1 MATKP
6 RTDDDGNYLVRFN
19 LDLVVDPAVMGYE
32 VSMSDLAELLEAQL
46 TRLDGVVGFNER
58 YDGLNDQGCSAC

>member
-1 MATKP
+1 MAFKP
-6 RTDDDGNYLVRFN
+6 RTDDDGNYLVHVN
-19 LDLVVDPAVMGYE
+19 VDLVVDPAVMGYE
-32 VSMSDLAELLEAQL
+32 VSASDLSDLLEAQL

>member
-1 MATKP
+1 MAKP
-6 RTDDDGNYLVRFN
+6 RTDDNGNYLVRLN

-58 YDGLNDQGCSAC
+58 YDGLSDQG